1 MVGGDGDASV
11 SPGPIDLAW
20 APAIPTEKSVTMS
33 RKLLVVGL
41 VVVILGVTASTVAAQ
56 SGDRAVDGIYLNP
69 ANTSNGNAYASI
81 DSTGQLRLDVSRLNE
96 RSVTTIDSVFTVTST
111 IDDETRIWV
120 EPSSDGVSFYRMDT
134 GDPITSR
141 SNAVRLSNGDTVTVG
156 MRVDTRGATP
166 TGGLVTVNALL
177 PNGTTPQPVSGGSG
191 TVPGGG
197 AEDSGSAPGTSD
209 GPGDAPPGG
218 GGPTPEGAGTG
229 DPGGTEAPPELAGT
243 PSPEV
248 GGFPWLPLLGLV
260 AALVLL
266 PLGFFAYRRMRSST
280 IRVEVPPA
288 SDLRVLPGAFPED
301 TYEEDDGTVVF
312 SFEKTRVWAD
322 RDSRDSVSFDAVVTL
337 ENAGKEPLA
346 VEADVTGPSPDAAT
360 VTAGQ
365 RTLDVRAEQLT
376 LAPGESITL
385 SVALAADYDG
395 GPLTIRCGPDGHT
408 EG

>member
-1 MVGGDGDASV
+1 MA
-11 SPGPIDLAW
+11 
-20 APAIPTEKSVTMS
+20 

-41 VVVILGVTASTVAAQ
+41 VVVILGVAVSTVAAQ
-56 SGDRAVDGIYLNP
+56 SGDRVADGISLNP

-81 DSTGQLRLDVSRLNE
+81 DGSGQIYLDVSRLNE

-111 IDDETRIWV
+111 LDDETRIWI
-120 EPSSDGVSFYRMDT
+120 ESPSSAISFYRMDT
-134 GDPITSR
+134 GGPITSR

-156 MRVDTRGATP
+156 MRVDTRDASP
-166 TGGLVTVNALL
+166 TGDLVTVTALL
-177 PNGTTPQPVSGGSG
+177 PNETTPQPVSGGGGS
-191 TVPGGG
+191 VPGGG
-197 AEDSGSAPGTSD
+197 AGSPGSTP
-209 GPGDAPPGG
+209 GPPGEPGDAPPGG
-218 GGPTPEGAGTG
+218 GGPTPDGAGAEN
-229 DPGGTEAPPELAGT
+229 PGSTDAPPDSDDT

-266 PLGFFAYRRMRSST
+266 PLGFFAYRRLRSST

-301 TYEEDDGTVVF
+301 TYEEDDGAVVF
-312 SFEKTRVWAD
+312 SFEKTRVWVD

-337 ENAGKEPLA
+337 ENAGEEPLA
-346 VEADVTGPSPDAAT
+346 VEADVTGRSPDAAT

-365 RTLDVRAEQLT
+365 RPLDVRAEQLT